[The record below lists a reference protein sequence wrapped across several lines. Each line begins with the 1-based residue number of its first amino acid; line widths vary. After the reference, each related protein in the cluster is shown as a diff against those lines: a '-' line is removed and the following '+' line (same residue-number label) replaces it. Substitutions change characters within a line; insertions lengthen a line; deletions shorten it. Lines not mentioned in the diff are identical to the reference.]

1 MIESCRRLI
10 ALRMEGFSRNYE
22 KDIANVRLNAT
33 KSRNT
38 NYFAQSLG
46 PLFDDLE
53 QESGTGYKLRVIG
66 KCKDFVDAEDDN
78 VITPSLRI
86 FFDSLRA
93 VKSEHAGALD
103 EGNHREFRFLCS
115 KLTCTMEKG
124 GAFDAAQKDG
134 SRFLKKT
141 TGKGVKLVE
150 RMMQELKDMIDTWVI
165 VPEMTDVTEMLIKIE
180 DHVVEDEAVQMGIE
194 QDIQSPPHVAP
205 MAQMMSDRGL
215 DGSVDLEQNTGAD
228 TTY

>member
-33 KSRNT
+33 KSRHT

-46 PLFDDLE
+46 PLFDDIAH
-53 QESGTGYKLRVIG
+53 ESGTGYKLRVIG

-78 VITPSLRI
+78 VITPSLKI

-93 VKSEHAGALD
+93 VKSEHAGSLD

-115 KLTCTMEKG
+115 NLTCTMEKG

-165 VPEMTDVTEMLIKIE
+165 VPEMTEITDMLIKIE
-180 DHVVEDEAVQMGIE
+180 DDLVEDEAAEMGVE
-194 QDIQSPPHVAP
+194 QDVQGPPQVAP
-205 MAQMMSDRGL
+205 VAQMMSGGGL
-215 DGSVDLEQNTGAD
+215 DGSMDMDQNTGAE
-228 TTY
+228 TGY